1 MIEDVCYSVVI
12 PAFNEARFL
21 PATLATLEAAM
32 AGVESVG
39 EVIVVDNNST
49 DGTAELALEGGAR
62 VVFEPINQISRARNK
77 GASSACGKY
86 LIFIDADTL
95 VPESLLN
102 HALVALNGG
111 MVCGGGA
118 TVAINHPNLLL
129 NGAVATWNA
138 IGKASKIAAGCF
150 LYCRAD
156 AFMEVGGFSEAV
168 YASEEI
174 WLSLALK
181 KWGRQHQQTF
191 LILEDKAH
199 TSSRKI
205 DWMSSLD
212 IAKQGFVLLLFP
224 LAVRSKRL
232 CRSWYYR
239 PDNDES

>member
-1 MIEDVCYSVVI
+1 MIEHVGYSVVI

-21 PATLATLEAAM
+21 PATLAALEAAM
-32 AGVESVG
+32 ADVESVG

-49 DGTAELALEGGAR
+49 DGTAALAIEGGAR
-62 VVFEPINQISRARNK
+62 VVFEPVNQISRARNK
-77 GASSACGKY
+77 GASSASGKY
-86 LIFIDADTL
+86 LIFIDADTS
-95 VPESLLN
+95 VSASLLN
-102 HALVALNGG
+102 NALAALDSGT
-111 MVCGGGA
+111 VCGGGA
-118 TVAINHPNLLL
+118 RVAINHPNLLL
-129 NGAVATWNA
+129 NGAVATWNV

-150 LYCRAD
+150 MYCRAD
-156 AFMEVGGFSEAV
+156 AFVEVGGFSEAV

-199 TSSRKI
+199 TSSRKM
-205 DWMSSLD
+205 DWMSALD
-212 IAKQGFVLLLFP
+212 IAKQGFVLLVFP
-224 LAVRSKRL
+224 FAVRSKRF